1 MRFLNRP
8 SAYRPQFG
16 GSPFGRRFSGLL
28 PWMFVVGIALA
39 VVLTFRHGTMWPV
52 PHADGERR
60 RDAEIVL
67 RQAGRPDSREAV
79 DVIRTIDGDTFLA
92 RLHQRDG
99 RDLVVRVRL
108 RGIDA
113 PELKA
118 SCQEELDKAEAAARA
133 LRDLL
138 GQGGVTITNLDPTNM
153 AAFSPTLRPGEPPT
167 FRRRCSPAVT
177 RGATMVAIA
186 TAGARAAGVSGNKKA
201 ASDDAALVVCPVLFD
216 QRVTTTVVPTE
227 TRP

>member
-1 MRFLNRP
+1 MRFQDRP
-8 SAYRPQFG
+8 NAFRPRFG

-39 VVLTFRHGTMWPV
+39 VVLTFRHGTSWLS
-52 PHADGERR
+52 PHLDDGRA

-67 RQAGRPDSREAV
+67 RQARHSREPV

-92 RLHQRDG
+92 RVRQQGG

-138 GQGGVTITNLDPTNM
+138 GQGGVTITNIGPDKYGRVL
-153 AAFSPTLRPGEPPT
+153 AK
-167 FRRRCSPAVT
+167 V
-177 RGATMVAIA
+177 ATKR
-186 TAGARAAGVSGNKKA
+186 TADVS
-201 ASDDAALVVCPVLFD
+201 AALLAGGYARSYNGGHRDGWCGRGWRFW
-216 QRVTTTVVPTE
+216 
-227 TRP
+227 

>member
-1 MRFLNRP
+1 MRFHDRP
-8 SAYRPQFG
+8 HAYRPQFG

-28 PWMFVVGIALA
+28 PWMFVAGVALA
-39 VVLTFRHGTMWPV
+39 VVLAFRHGTMWPV

-79 DVIRTIDGDTFLA
+79 DVLRTIDGDTFLA

-118 SCQEELDKAEAAARA
+118 ACQEELDKAEAAARA

-138 GQGGVTITNLDPTNM
+138 AQGGVTITNLGPDKYGRVLADVAT
-153 AAFSPTLRPGEPPT
+153 
-167 FRRRCSPAVT
+167 RR
-177 RGATMVAIA
+177 
-186 TAGARAAGVSGNKKA
+186 TANVS
-201 ASDDAALVVCPVLFD
+201 AALLAGGYARSYDGGHRDGWCARSWRFW
-216 QRVTTTVVPTE
+216 
-227 TRP
+227 

>member
-1 MRFLNRP
+1 MRFRDHP
-8 SAYRPQFG
+8 HAYRPQFA
-16 GSPFGRRFSGLL
+16 GSPFGRRFTGLL
-28 PWMFVVGIALA
+28 PWMFVVGVALA
-39 VVLTFRHGTMWPV
+39 VVLTFRHGTIWPV
-52 PHADGERR
+52 RHADGERR

-67 RQAGRPDSREAV
+67 QQAGRADSREAV

-138 GQGGVTITNLDPTNM
+138 GQGGVTITNLGPDKYGRVLADVAT
-153 AAFSPTLRPGEPPT
+153 
-167 FRRRCSPAVT
+167 T
-177 RGATMVAIA
+177 R
-186 TAGARAAGVSGNKKA
+186 TANVS
-201 ASDDAALVVCPVLFD
+201 AALLAGGFARSYDGGHRDGWCARSWRFW
-216 QRVTTTVVPTE
+216 
-227 TRP
+227 